1 VVGMEQVHTIRKYEY
16 YDRDTL
22 CSIIDVDFT
31 TKQVRVENK
40 VDSILDTAF
49 GVNTEP
55 TWDDFLIFFRESLYS
70 KNSLRA

>member
-1 VVGMEQVHTIRKYEY
+1 MEQVHTIRKYEY
-16 YDRDTL
+16 YDRDAL

-31 TKQVRVENK
+31 TKQVRAENK